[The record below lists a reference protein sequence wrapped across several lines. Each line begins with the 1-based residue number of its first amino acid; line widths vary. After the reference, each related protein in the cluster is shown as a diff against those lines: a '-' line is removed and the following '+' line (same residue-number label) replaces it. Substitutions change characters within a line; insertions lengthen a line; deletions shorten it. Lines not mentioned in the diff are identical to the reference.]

1 MDPKRLC
8 RFIDHTLL
16 RPEAT
21 AAQFEKLC
29 QEAIEHSFFSVCVPS
44 QWVSFAKNQLSSSSV
59 KVVSVVGFPLGNMD
73 PLSKAFEASQA
84 KKNGADELDM
94 VLAIGKLKS
103 DLQDQVLEDIAAV
116 VAAARGLPVKV
127 IIETGLLTNSE
138 KTLACQMAVQAGAQF
153 VKTCSGFSGGQA
165 EVADIILMKA
175 AVQGQA
181 QVKASGGIKDLQKAL
196 QLIEAG
202 ATRLG
207 TSSGV
212 ALIKGFA
219 TEGSY

>member
-21 AAQFEKLC
+21 SEQFVKLC
-29 QEAIEHSFFSVCVPS
+29 QEAQEHSFYSVCVPS
-44 QWVSFAKNQLSSSSV
+44 QWVSFTKNQLTSSSV

-73 PLSKAFEASQA
+73 SLTKAFEASQA
-84 KKNGADELDM
+84 RKNGADELDM

-103 DLQDQVLEDIAAV
+103 GLEDQVLEDIAAV
-116 VAAARGLPVKV
+116 VAAAQGLPVKV
-127 IIETGLLTNSE
+127 IIETGLLTDSE
-138 KTLACQMAVQAGAQF
+138 KTLACQIAVQAGAQF
-153 VKTCSGFSGGQA
+153 VKTCTGFSAGQA
-165 EVADIILMKA
+165 EVTDVALMKS
-175 AVQGQA
+175 AVKGQA

-196 QLIEAG
+196 RLIEAG

-212 ALIKGFA
+212 ALMKGL
-219 TEGSY
+219 TSESQY

>member
-21 AAQFEKLC
+21 SEQFVKLC
-29 QEAIEHSFFSVCVPS
+29 QEAQEHSFYSVCVPS
-44 QWVSFAKNQLSSSSV
+44 QWVSFAKNQLTNSSV

-73 PLSKAFEASQA
+73 SLTKAFEASQA
-84 KKNGADELDM
+84 RKNGADELDM

-103 DLQDQVLEDIAAV
+103 GLEDQVLEDIAAV
-116 VAAARGLPVKV
+116 VAAAQGLPVKV
-127 IIETGLLTNSE
+127 IIETGLLTDSE
-138 KTLACQMAVQAGAQF
+138 KTLACQIAVQAGAQF
-153 VKTCSGFSGGQA
+153 VKTCTGFSVGQA
-165 EVADIILMKA
+165 EVTDVALMKS
-175 AVQGQA
+175 AVKGQA

-196 QLIEAG
+196 RLIEAG

-212 ALIKGFA
+212 ALMKGL
-219 TEGSY
+219 TSESQY